1 MCVCVYYD
9 RGTWWERSVAS
20 AMKARSTCRSSTS
33 SDVFAAS
40 VWDTLRSATVRR
52 TTGRRSVTPRY
63 TQQTALYSGQP
74 RWAGTRTLR
83 NINPII
89 YHLRS
94 QIPHKHSQP
103 SLHGEPRGTQL
114 KEKWRTRGREPT
126 LPLYLPHSGFDEV
139 VDNMRRQRVP
149 PQIRKKEKERKEA
162 VG

>member
-20 AMKARSTCRSSTS
+20 VMKARSTCRSSTS

-74 RWAGTRTLR
+74 R
-83 NINPII
+83 
-89 YHLRS
+89 
-94 QIPHKHSQP
+94 
-103 SLHGEPRGTQL
+103 
-114 KEKWRTRGREPT
+114 
-126 LPLYLPHSGFDEV
+126 
-139 VDNMRRQRVP
+139 
-149 PQIRKKEKERKEA
+149 
-162 VG
+162 